1 MKTFNDLPFETID
14 NGILW
19 CKKARMDF
27 DNNYGVSVVRHNMSY
42 GGRDGLYEMAVLYD
56 NEIHY
61 ENPVADGD
69 VIGHLTEEEVTDLM
83 KKVQEL

>member
-1 MKTFNDLPFETID
+1 MKTFNDLPFESID
-14 NGILW
+14 TEFLVG
-19 CKKARMDF
+19 KKARMTF
-27 DNNYGVSVVRHNMSY
+27 DNGYGVSVVRHNMSY

-56 NEIHY
+56 NDIHY
-61 ENPVADGD
+61 DNPVAGGD

>member
-14 NGILW
+14 TEFLVG
-19 CKKARMDF
+19 KKARMTF
-27 DNNYGVSVVRHNMSY
+27 DNGYGVSVVRHNMSY

-61 ENPVADGD
+61 ENPIADGD
-69 VIGHLTEEEVTDLM
+69 VIGHLSEEEVTDLM